1 MRALDMSAFKTIQRT
16 LKING
21 QLQEGSTHTLI
32 ARWDTHD
39 DDIVSI
45 FVVGFGGEDLH
56 DLVIDNAGIWVIN
69 GAVTTEE
76 QLRVFFFRE
85 IFCFF
90 LKQVA
95 ESVV

>member
-1 MRALDMSAFKTIQRT
+1 MS
-16 LKING
+16 
-21 QLQEGSTHTLI
+21 
-32 ARWDTHD
+32 
-39 DDIVSI
+39 V
-45 FVVGFGGEDLH
+45 FVVGFRGENLH

-85 IFCFF
+85 VFCFL